1 MTQQYRADVLV
12 CGCPACTKAGASEVR
27 SAFEEET
34 KRRGLA
40 GEIRVVETGSRGFC
54 FMGPIVIVQP
64 EGILYCQ
71 VQSADVPELVE
82 ETLVKGR
89 IVERLTYKEPATHR
103 AVPYYKDIP
112 FYGKQLRVVLRN
124 SGLINPQSIEE
135 YIAVGGYQA
144 LGKALASMTPDEV
157 IEEVKNSGLRGRGG
171 AGFPTG
177 LKWGFARSAPG
188 DIKYVVANGNE
199 GDPGSF
205 TDRSLMEADPHS
217 VLEGVMICAYAI
229 GAQEGYLYVCNEF
242 PLALKNLGLAVERA
256 REYGLLGEDIL
267 GSGFDF
273 DVKISRGGGAF
284 VCGEET
290 AALNSIEGRIG
301 EPRSRPPYPA
311 QSGLWGKP
319 TNVNNVKTLAIIPQI
334 ISNGAE
340 WYSSIGTEK
349 SKGTKLF
356 ALAGAINNTGLV
368 EVPMGISLRELIYE
382 LGGGIPGGKKLKAI
396 MIGGPSG
403 GCVPAQHLDVLL
415 DYDELA
421 KIGSM
426 MGSGEMVVM
435 DEDTCMVD
443 MARYFLNFLSDE
455 SCGRCTTCRE
465 GIRRMI
471 QILTG
476 ISEGRGKESDLD
488 LLESMGRIIKETSLC
503 GLGQTAP
510 NPVLSGLHYFRD
522 EYEAHIREH
531 KCPAGV
537 CKGLVR
543 AKCTNACPA
552 EVDVPSYVAL
562 VAQGRYADA
571 LEVHRRRNPFAL
583 VCGRVCPAFCED
595 KCRRGEMDQPIAIRQ
610 VKRFMADHELSV
622 PWTPPQLE
630 EAKSEKVA
638 VIGAG
643 PAGLTAAL
651 RLAQKGYPVT
661 VFEALPVA
669 GGMMA
674 VGIPEY
680 RLPHD
685 VLNVEIENIKRA
697 GVEIKLN
704 TALGKDFTL
713 DDLLDGVGAGL
724 PGPYK
729 AVIMAIGAH
738 KSHELCIEGED
749 MAGVY
754 HGTQFLCD
762 IALGK
767 APALTGKRVAVVG
780 GGDVAVDAVRSAWR
794 LGADEVHLV
803 YRRSRVD
810 MPARDE
816 EVEAA
821 ETEGVQFHFLTNPS
835 RVIGNG
841 KVTGVELLHQ
851 QLGEFDVSG
860 RRRPSP
866 IPGSEFTLDVDVLI
880 PAIGQEPD
888 LACVSGDSEIDT
900 GHGAPFVVS
909 EGLAT
914 THRGVFAAGDAVL
927 GPSTVIQAV
936 AQGNQ
941 VADQVDHYLRTG
953 RVEKLVFRPGYEV
966 IEQRFDMEQYYKA
979 VRPRARELAVERR
992 RGNFDEVE
1000 LPFDETTIQEECK
1013 RCVRCD
1019 LEWLETMEM
1028 EFVPAAEQV
1037 LVQPGQPGLTEEE
1050 TA

>member
-1 MTQQYRADVLV
+1 MTQRYRADVLV
-12 CGCPACTKAGASEVR
+12 CGCPACTKAGAPEVR
-27 SAFEEET
+27 SALEEEVN
-34 KRRGLA
+34 RRGLA
-40 GEIRVVETGSRGFC
+40 DEIRVVETGSRGFC

-89 IVERLTYKEPATHR
+89 IVDRLTYKEPDTHR
-103 AVPYYKDIP
+103 AAPYYKDIP
-112 FYGKQLRVVLRN
+112 FYGKQMRIVLRN
-124 SGLINPQSIEE
+124 CGLINPQSIEE

-144 LGKALASMTPDEV
+144 LGKALTSMTPEEV
-157 IEEVKNSGLRGRGG
+157 VEEVKKSGLLGRGG

-177 LKWGFARSAPG
+177 LKWEFARKAPG
-188 DIKYVVANGNE
+188 DVKYVVANGNE
-199 GDPGSF
+199 GDPGAF

-217 VLEGVMICAYAI
+217 VLEGMIICAYAI
-229 GAQEGYLYVCNEF
+229 GAHEGYLYVCNEF
-242 PLALKNLGLAVERA
+242 PLALKNLGLAVEQA
-256 REYGLLGEDIL
+256 REYGLLGQDIL

-301 EPRSRPPYPA
+301 EPRPRPPYPA

-319 TNVNNVKTLAIIPQI
+319 TNVNNVETLAIVPQI
-334 ISNGAE
+334 IVNGAE
-340 WYSSIGTEK
+340 WYASIGTEK

-356 ALAGAINNTGLV
+356 ALAGTINNTGLV
-368 EVPMGISLRELIYE
+368 EVPMGISLREVVYE
-382 LGGGIPGGKKLKAI
+382 LGGGIPGGKQFKAV

-403 GCVPAQHLDVLL
+403 GCVPTQHLDVLV

-421 KIGSM
+421 EVGSM

-443 MARYFLNFLSDE
+443 IARYFLNFLSDE

-476 ISEGRGKESDLD
+476 ISEGKGKESDLA
-488 LLESMGRIIKETSLC
+488 LLESMGRIIKGTSLC

-510 NPVLSGLHYFRD
+510 NPVLSGLRYFRE
-522 EYEAHIREH
+522 EYEAHIREQR
-531 KCPAGV
+531 CPAGV

-583 VCGRVCPAFCED
+583 ACGRVCPAFCED
-595 KCRRGEMDQPIAIRQ
+595 KCRRSELDQPVAIRQ
-610 VKRFMADHELSV
+610 IKRFMADHELKR
-622 PWTPPQLE
+622 PWKPRRLE
-630 EAKSEKVA
+630 EAKAEKVA

-697 GVEIKLN
+697 GVEIRLN
-704 TALGKDFTL
+704 TALGKDF
-713 DDLLDGVGAGL
+713 
-724 PGPYK
+724 
-729 AVIMAIGAH
+729 
-738 KSHELCIEGED
+738 
-749 MAGVY
+749 
-754 HGTQFLCD
+754 
-762 IALGK
+762 
-767 APALTGKRVAVVG
+767 
-780 GGDVAVDAVRSAWR
+780 
-794 LGADEVHLV
+794 
-803 YRRSRVD
+803 
-810 MPARDE
+810 
-816 EVEAA
+816 
-821 ETEGVQFHFLTNPS
+821 
-835 RVIGNG
+835 
-841 KVTGVELLHQ
+841 
-851 QLGEFDVSG
+851 
-860 RRRPSP
+860 
-866 IPGSEFTLDVDVLI
+866 
-880 PAIGQEPD
+880 
-888 LACVSGDSEIDT
+888 
-900 GHGAPFVVS
+900 
-909 EGLAT
+909 
-914 THRGVFAAGDAVL
+914 
-927 GPSTVIQAV
+927 
-936 AQGNQ
+936 
-941 VADQVDHYLRTG
+941 
-953 RVEKLVFRPGYEV
+953 
-966 IEQRFDMEQYYKA
+966 
-979 VRPRARELAVERR
+979 
-992 RGNFDEVE
+992 
-1000 LPFDETTIQEECK
+1000 
-1013 RCVRCD
+1013 
-1019 LEWLETMEM
+1019 
-1028 EFVPAAEQV
+1028 
-1037 LVQPGQPGLTEEE
+1037 
-1050 TA
+1050 